1 MKRRIEVCFG
11 ARCGHLCTHAK
22 QVHLDAGQLTNLAR
36 LMSGV
41 TCHNSHA
48 GDLRGLLNAVQDFFS
63 FALIAALLYL
73 VASAYYQ
80 LEQIK

>member
-1 MKRRIEVCFG
+1 M
-11 ARCGHLCTHAK
+11 
-22 QVHLDAGQLTNLAR
+22 
-36 LMSGV
+36 
-41 TCHNSHA
+41 
-48 GDLRGLLNAVQDFFS
+48 LRGLCVLLQDLFS